1 MMRRSALVT
10 LLAAAIGFALVVMP
24 GAQADADTTPPT
36 TPTGL
41 RASMNCSAVL
51 TLIWNAS
58 TDNVAVTGY
67 DIFSEVSTGTFA
79 LATTTTTTSFT
90 GRLIG
95 ITYKVR
101 ARDAAGNTSGF
112 TPTVTAV
119 PPPCPPPDTQPPTTP
134 GTPTATITCGSAVL
148 RWTPSTDN
156 LGLVVYEIYRASG
169 TVGGPLVLV
178 ATTSAT
184 TYTQNGAGFFR
195 FQIRARDT
203 AGNVSAL
210 TPEVTVV
217 VPACP
222 NDTQPPT
229 TPGSPTVTAA
239 TASAISLSWA
249 ASTDNF
255 GVLEYDIWRAPG
267 ASGGTFGPVGTSTTT
282 SFTDTGLAAG
292 TTYRYQVRARDAAGN
307 ASAFSTAVAATTSG
321 SAPGCSAVYRQAGS
335 WSGGFQGEV
344 TVTNTGNTATT
355 GWTVTLA
362 FPNGQTITQ
371 LWGGRT
377 SNTASPYTIANESY
391 NAALAPS
398 ATTTFGFLGTWN
410 GANNPPSAT
419 CTRTP

>member
-1 MMRRSALVT
+1 MRRSALVT

-51 TLIWNAS
+51 TLTWDAS

-67 DIFSEVSTGTFA
+67 EIFSEVSTGTFA

-101 ARDAAGNTSGF
+101 ARDAAGNTSEF

-134 GTPTATITCGSAVL
+134 GTPTAIITCGSAVL

-156 LGLVVYEIYRASG
+156 YGVVAYEIYRASG
-169 TVGGPLVLV
+169 TLGAFALV
-178 ATTSAT
+178 ATTSTT
-184 TYTQNGAGFFR
+184 TYNHSGVGFFR

-203 AGNVSAL
+203 AGNFSAF
-210 TPEVTVV
+210 TPAITVA

-229 TPGSPTVTAA
+229 TPGSPAVSAA
-239 TASAISLSWA
+239 TASTISLIWA
-249 ASTDNF
+249 ASTDNL

-267 ASGGTFGPVGTSTTT
+267 ASGGTFGQVGTSTTT

-307 ASAFSTAVAATTSG
+307 ASAFSTAVTATTSG
-321 SAPGCSAVYRQAGS
+321 SAPGCSAVYRQIGG
-335 WSGGFQGEV
+335 WSTGFQGEV
-344 TVTNTGNTATT
+344 TVTNTGATATT
-355 GWTVTLA
+355 GWTVTLT

-377 SNTASPYTIANESY
+377 SNTASPYTITNESY
-391 NAALAPS
+391 NAALAPN
-398 ATTTFGFLGTWN
+398 ATTTFGFLGSWSGT
-410 GANNPPSAT
+410 NNPPTAT